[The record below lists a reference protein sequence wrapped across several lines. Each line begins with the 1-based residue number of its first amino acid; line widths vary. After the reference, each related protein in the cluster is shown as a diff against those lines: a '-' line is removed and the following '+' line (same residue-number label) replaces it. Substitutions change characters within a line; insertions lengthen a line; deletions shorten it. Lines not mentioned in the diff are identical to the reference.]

1 MSNNVINFENLEKI
15 EEILNI
21 LLIIK
26 ENTSNNVEKRWLTTK
41 ELERYIGYKERTI
54 KKFIE
59 DGELVN
65 GKHFYKK
72 GRKNL
77 FDRLEIDNWIINDN
91 EIDSDELARVLAQDF
106 AA

>member
-1 MSNNVINFENLEKI
+1 MSKNVINFENLEKI
-15 EEILNI
+15 EDMLKI
-21 LLIIK
+21 LLLIK
-26 ENTSNNVEKRWLTTK
+26 KDTSNHFEKRWLTTK

-91 EIDSDELARVLAQDF
+91 EIDSNELARALAQDF